1 VDVLTSSVTNVL
13 LLPLNGAFL
22 AIFLVIVLIKLF
34 ALIDAAT
41 KPAGAFVYAN
51 KQTKQIW
58 LAMLVGALLS
68 TFLGFLTLIGL
79 VAALVYLL
87 DVRPA
92 IANR

>member
-1 VDVLTSSVTNVL
+1 MIGVL
-13 LLPLNGAFL
+13 LLPLHGAFL
-22 AIFLVIVLIKLF
+22 VIFIAIVLIKLF

-41 KPAGAFVYAN
+41 RPAGKFVYAE

-58 LAMLVGALLS
+58 LAILVGALLT
-68 TFLGFLTLIGL
+68 TFMNFLTLIGL

-92 IANR
+92 ITQR